1 MPAYATG
8 ETVTVSGTAIG
19 GTAATYLHA
28 TECFMVV
35 QDQPIRWR
43 ADGTDPTSAVGFYA
57 PAGTSIQ
64 LMSYQEIANFRAIS
78 DGGASG
84 DATLQIHYRK

>member
-43 ADGTDPTSAVGFYA
+43 ADGTDPTSTVPLAC
-57 PAGTSIQ
+57 P
-64 LMSYQEIANFRAIS
+64 
-78 DGGASG
+78 
-84 DATLQIHYRK
+84 

>member
-43 ADGTDPTSAVGFYA
+43 AD
-57 PAGTSIQ
+57 
-64 LMSYQEIANFRAIS
+64 AI
-78 DGGASG
+78 G
-84 DATLQIHYRK
+84 RKTHVYSLSQ